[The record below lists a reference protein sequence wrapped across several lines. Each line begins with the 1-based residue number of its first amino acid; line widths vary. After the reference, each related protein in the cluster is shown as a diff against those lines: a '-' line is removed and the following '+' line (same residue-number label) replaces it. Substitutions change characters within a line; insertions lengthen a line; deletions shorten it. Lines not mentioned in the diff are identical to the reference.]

1 MKGKKKHDLVPQSKY
16 RAKTPTEICFRFL
29 PGRQVNTAGTGRLSK
44 GYCFK
49 VPVKLWGP
57 QVLSCSVP
65 LSHPLLSSLGDS
77 VPPASDD
84 SQKRGGGGT

>member
-1 MKGKKKHDLVPQSKY
+1 MKGKKKHDLIPKSKH

-29 PGRQVNTAGTGRLSK
+29 PGRQVNIAGTGRLSK

-49 VPVKLWGP
+49 VPVKLWGL

-65 LSHPLLSSLGDS
+65 LSHQLLSSLRDP

-84 SQKRGGGGT
+84 SQKLGDP